1 MDLMEYMGSVAAA
14 QYTWGAGILWLA
26 VRTDLMGFRGSVAA
40 AQYTWDAWVSWLP
53 VRTFLWVAIKRWLPG
68 SHFLVGLQIDHGYG
82 SALILW
88 VAGIIWLLGSQSS
101 IGLYERFGCCRNVTL
116 GFIIAMAAGSHF
128 FVGLQVDHGCS
139 HHFYG
144 LHKVSGWR
152 FARLLWGTDL
162 IWLPVRNFSMGC
174 NNPMAA
180 GSHGSS
186 GLQWIRGY
194 GRTVFMG
201 CNISTAGGSQLSNGL
216 HERFGCCRIFS
227 MGYKA

>member
-101 IGLYERFGCCRNVTL
+101 IGLHERFGCCRNVTL

-139 HHFYG
+139 HHFYE

-162 IWLPVRNFSMGC
+162 IWLRSQSFHGVQGFNGWRFAWIIWVAMDQGLR
-174 NNPMAA
+174 
-180 GSHGSS
+180 SHCVY
-186 GLQWIRGY
+186 GLQYFY
-194 GRTVFMG
+194 GW
-201 CNISTAGGSQLSNGL
+201 
-216 HERFGCCRIFS
+216 RFAVI
-227 MGYKA
+227 KWVA